1 MVNLNNTSVQWLAA
15 GAAAVVLM
23 AFARRNRRHGYQ
35 KVRPSESPVQ
45 EAMLWLAQIRE
56 SLSSDGHTPATG
68 SQPSASSMMQ
78 AQTEQLVRLNSA
90 LQPRGRQSAPRQAS
104 ELEASLSADA
114 HTERS
119 AVHTER
125 SAVEV

>member
-1 MVNLNNTSVQWLAA
+1 MINLINTSIQWLAA

-35 KVRPSESPVQ
+35 KVRRAESPVQ

-78 AQTEQLVRLNSA
+78 VQTTEQLVRLNSA
-90 LQPRGRQSAPRQAS
+90 LQPRGRQAAHRQAS
-104 ELEASLSADA
+104 ELGASLSADA
-114 HTERS
+114 HTERP
-119 AVHTER
+119 
-125 SAVEV
+125 AVEA

>member
-1 MVNLNNTSVQWLAA
+1 MINLINTSIQWLAA

-35 KVRPSESPVQ
+35 KVRPAESPVQ

-78 AQTEQLVRLNSA
+78 VQTTEQLVRLNSA
-90 LQPRGRQSAPRQAS
+90 LQPRGRQAAHRQAS
-104 ELEASLSADA
+104 ELVASLSADA
-114 HTERS
+114 HTERP
-119 AVHTER
+119 
-125 SAVEV
+125 AVEA